1 MTRDDGLRM
10 LDLYVV
16 FRRDDVPAEHEAVY
30 DKVATWLRSQYL
42 SDEFSLDLVV
52 DTLDTL
58 SCDLACCRDSLY
70 SPWLSGLLNMME
82 VEPC

>member
-1 MTRDDGLRM
+1 MMTRDDGLRM

-16 FRRDDVPAEHEAVY
+16 FRRDDVPAVHEAVY

-58 SCDLACCRDSLY
+58 SCDLACCRDSQ
-70 SPWLSGLLNMME
+70 WLRGLLNMME
-82 VEPC
+82 VQSC